1 MMTIVRFRD
10 IKIGP
15 ISSPADRV
23 VWTVP
28 NTQKELDDTKR
39 VIQIRI
45 SHYRKTHWPK
55 EKGQKTIYKTYT
67 YI

>member
-15 ISSPADRV
+15 IASPADMV

-28 NTQKELDDTKR
+28 NTQKEFDDTKR
-39 VIQIRI
+39 VIQIRK
-45 SHYRKTHWPK
+45 SHYRKIHWPK

-67 YI
+67 